1 MPASSRHTVD
11 SKYITSTQISSSHLA
26 NTTIL
31 QKLVCPARYQG
42 YLFMFLYDFFLTNY
56 RRSDDGCV
64 AVELPS
70 ATRKLGD
77 DSNYGGG
84 AIPIDE
90 LRDYTGEPDTDV
102 EYRLKRFPLCRY
114 VAEQIS
120 SYKVM
125 SYERTLQTITVILEI
140 NIDVMFR
147 QCHLFLCT
155 SDCTRQLYSDPF
167 TSLRVLQ
174 KDVGRM
180 FVEAWRDYTMQ
191 CYYGSTYPTC
201 LRMSLDSHTSSSDF
215 NVVDYYRQYLTIDGA
230 LSDDMIFDFYAFES
244 DDMKKGTNGSRLI
257 NSLRQLEIGEH
268 VCPGYVPIF
277 KVMYS
282 LYIDEP
288 IKFLKLQSDYNSLV
302 TTTTAPAANQIEHR
316 RRGQRRRNPTKIID
330 DYGREQSRRQQW
342 YDRQTERQQMM
353 ERQQQQQQ
361 QQQYDTLPQEQE
373 HTSLVVD
380 DIDSMLCHIL
390 QSVAPPPAQSLLPVV
405 TPRAVPSPDAVGLG
419 RGDKNISRFAV
430 PSSLSSNRRSSRKSR
445 SYYKT
450 LNDNRHTLM
459 MSNVVL

>member
-1 MPASSRHTVD
+1 MERQVVIIMPASSRHTVD
-11 SKYITSTQISSSHLA
+11 SKYTTTGNSSSSHLP

-56 RRSDDGCV
+56 RRSHDGCV

-77 DSNYGGG
+77 DVGGG

-90 LRDYTGEPDTDV
+90 LREYTDEPDTDV
-102 EYRLKRFPLCRY
+102 EYRLKRFPVCRY

-125 SYERTLQTITVILEI
+125 SYERTLRTITVILEI
-140 NIDVMFR
+140 NIDAMFR

-180 FVEAWRDYTMQ
+180 FVEAWRDYTLQ
-191 CYYGSTYPTC
+191 CYYGRTYPTC
-201 LRMSLDSHTSSSDF
+201 LRMFLDSHTSSSDF
-215 NVVDYYRQYLTIDGA
+215 NVVEYYRQYLTIDGA

-244 DDMKKGTNGSRLI
+244 DDVKKGTNVSRLI

-268 VCPGYVPIF
+268 VCPGYVPVF
-277 KVMYS
+277 KAMYS

-288 IKFLKLQSDYNSLV
+288 LKFLKLQSDYNSLV
-302 TTTTAPAANQIEHR
+302 TTAPAAVVEHR
-316 RRGQRRRNPTKIID
+316 RRG
-330 DYGREQSRRQQW
+330 
-342 YDRQTERQQMM
+342 
-353 ERQQQQQQ
+353 
-361 QQQYDTLPQEQE
+361 
-373 HTSLVVD
+373 
-380 DIDSMLCHIL
+380 
-390 QSVAPPPAQSLLPVV
+390 
-405 TPRAVPSPDAVGLG
+405 
-419 RGDKNISRFAV
+419 
-430 PSSLSSNRRSSRKSR
+430 
-445 SYYKT
+445 
-450 LNDNRHTLM
+450 
-459 MSNVVL
+459 